1 MSEERQNIPALIEAA
16 TGGTLEEASAAA
28 ARLAEIGLPALGPV
42 VAALKQ
48 SPPYSEGLR
57 NAVRRMG
64 RPETVPA
71 LSALLKEND
80 SLLTL
85 VAAEALGRARDER
98 AVGPLVELFKEEDA
112 FYAARGQAALG
123 LARLRAG
130 QAVPA
135 LLETLKKLARGRKDA
150 ESAALIGQ
158 TAVAL
163 AMLGNQEGAGA
174 VVALARHR
182 DHAVREEG
190 AKALRHVV
198 GRGLFPALQKGLRSR
213 STDLRQE
220 ALEAL
225 FYLGL
230 RESVE
235 ELVAYVE
242 RGDESAPELTDAAVR
257 RLRDLTGEE
266 FGWNVGPPGLR
277 GWWKQHEGRYKPN
290 VCHRLGKPIDLADFV
305 GLLSAEGEPVRRRLL
320 TELHV
325 ITGEDFGLDP
335 SRPVGEQA
343 EVLER
348 ARAWLRENAGAYER
362 GAVYKYG
369 YKQDLE
375 HVLEPPARSKQ
386 RSTKKDADSRSKS

>member
-1 MSEERQNIPALIEAA
+1 MSEERQNIPELIAAA

-48 SPPYSEGLR
+48 SPSYSEGLR

-71 LSALLKEND
+71 LSELLKEND

-85 VAAEALGRARDER
+85 VAAEALGRAGDER
-98 AVGPLVELFKEEDA
+98 AVGPLLELFRDEDA

-123 LARLRAG
+123 LARLRAE

-135 LLETLKKLARGRKDA
+135 LLDVLKKAARGKKDQ
-150 ESAALIGQ
+150 ESAAFIRQ

-163 AMLGNQEGAGA
+163 AMLGNQEGAEA
-174 VVALARHR
+174 VIALARHR
-182 DHAVREEG
+182 DSAVRDEA

-198 GRGLFPALQKGLRSR
+198 GRGLFPSLQKALRSK

-225 FYLGL
+225 FHLGL

-235 ELVAYVE
+235 ELVAYVK
-242 RGDESAPELTDAAVR
+242 RGDADAPELIDAAVR
-257 RLRDLTGEE
+257 RLRDLTGEA
-266 FGWNVGPPGLR
+266 FGWNVTPVELR
-277 GWWKQHEGRYKPN
+277 EWWKQHESRFDRN

-305 GLLSAEGEPVRRRLL
+305 ELLATDEEPVRKRLL

-325 ITGEDFGLDP
+325 ITGEEFGLD
-335 SRPVGEQA
+335 SYRPIGAQP
-343 EVLER
+343 EVIER
-348 ARAWLRENAGAYER
+348 ALKWLGENADTYER

-369 YKQDLE
+369 HKQSLE
-375 HVLEPPARSKQ
+375 DITKSPARKKTVRRGK
-386 RSTKKDADSRSKS
+386 RSES